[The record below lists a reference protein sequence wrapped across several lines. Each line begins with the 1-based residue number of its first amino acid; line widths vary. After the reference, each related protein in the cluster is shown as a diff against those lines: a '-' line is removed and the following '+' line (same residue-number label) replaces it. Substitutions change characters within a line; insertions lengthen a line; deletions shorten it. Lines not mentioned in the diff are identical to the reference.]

1 MPRPP
6 ALRHGVLAGGLVLA
20 LLAGGAGWWAATV
33 EEPEPSGAAAQELL
47 VEVGPEPDGM
57 PVRLDAALYLPART
71 PAPAVVLAHGFG
83 GSRQALED
91 DAQRLVEEGYAVLA
105 YTARGFGRSGGRIHL
120 NSPDYE
126 VADAARLVDELAELD
141 EVVQDGPGDPRV
153 AIVGGSYGGALA
165 LMAAGADPRVDSVVA
180 MVTWN
185 DLADAFFPQHA
196 ERHPS
201 AALDGLDSI
210 GRPGPFKQLWAST
223 FFAGTAVADGAP
235 GAVPPTGEG
244 PALCGRFDPALCEL
258 FLAAAETGEPS
269 PELIDLLRRNS
280 PAPSLH
286 EVRAP
291 VYLVQGMNDTLFGL
305 EHADA
310 TAHALQSAGVP
321 VAVRWFNGG
330 HDGDATAAAGQVQD
344 AGPGGGPPQVGTSS
358 AARAAQAEQEQQE
371 ESIARWLDGTLRDRG
386 RDLPLPGFTYTL
398 PHQRGQDVARTLTV
412 PDYTALRSPTRPP
425 GPEAAPADPTAH
437 EFARW
442 EEALP
447 LHPHGAPV
455 AVNPPGGTPAAI
467 TALPGLG
474 SLGGSAPTYQLS
486 ALPGQHVAFDTEP
499 LEEGIV
505 VAGSPRVSLQ
515 VTSSAEE
522 VTLFVSLWQV
532 QGTSATMPRRL
543 VAPVHVATT
552 PGEPQRVDVALPAA
566 TWDMAAGSV
575 WRVLVS
581 ATDTAYR
588 NPTET
593 RVDRITLAEPAL
605 RLPALT
611 GTPTAGPGLWDAEAT
626 GVAVATAVLLG
637 GLGVLA
643 LRRRARHVEA
653 REDLADVPLVVT
665 GLSKRFPDGHRAVD
679 DVSWRA
685 EKGQVVGL
693 LGPNGAGKTTTLR
706 MVAGLIHPDAG
717 EIHVLGEPVRPGAPV
732 LRRVGMLVEGPGFL
746 PHLSGRDNL
755 RAYWAA
761 TGRPEEEA
769 RFDEVLEVAALG
781 DAADRPVKAYSHGMK
796 QRLGIAQAMLG
807 LPEVLILDEP
817 TNGLDPPQIAAMRP
831 ILRRYAAGGR
841 TVIVSSHLLAEVE
854 MTCSHVV
861 VMHMGRV
868 LAAGSVTDMGVD
880 GGHTLEEVFLS
891 TIAGFGSVPDDP
903 VTRNERLRQ
912 VRPR

>member
-6 ALRHGVLAGGLVLA
+6 SLRQGVLAGGLVLA
-20 LLAGGAGWWAATV
+20 LVAGGASWWAATV
-33 EEPEPSGAAAQELL
+33 EGPEPAGVAPRELL
-47 VEVGPEPDGM
+47 VEVGPEPDGT
-57 PVRLDAALYLPART
+57 PVRLDAALYLPETT
-71 PAPAVVLAHGFG
+71 PAPAVLLAHGFG
-83 GSRQALED
+83 GSRQDLED
-91 DAQRLVEEGYAVLA
+91 EAQRLVGEGYAVLA

-120 NSPDYE
+120 NSPEHE
-126 VADAARLVDELAELD
+126 VADAAVLLDELAELD
-141 EVVQDGPGDPRV
+141 EVVQDGPGDPRA

-180 MVTWN
+180 MITWN

-196 ERHPS
+196 ERHPGD
-201 AALDGLDSI
+201 ALEELDSI
-210 GRPGPFKQLWAST
+210 GLPGPFKQLWASS
-223 FFAGTAVADGAP
+223 FFAGAALAGTPGMAP
-235 GAVPPTGEG
+235 PDAEG
-244 PALCGRFDPALCEL
+244 PVCGRFDPELCGL

-269 PELIDLLRRNS
+269 PELIDLLRQHS

-286 EVRAP
+286 QVSAP

-310 TAHALQSAGVP
+310 TARALQAAGTP

-330 HDGDATAAAGQVQD
+330 HDGDGTTGAGQTQ
-344 AGPGGGPPQVGTSS
+344 GTEGGGPPQVGASS
-358 AARAAQAEQEQQE
+358 AARAAEAEREEQERTI
-371 ESIARWLDGTLRDRG
+371 SRWLEGTLRDPG
-386 RDLPLPGFTYTL
+386 DDLPLPGFTYTL

-412 PDYTALRSPTRPP
+412 ADYSVLRTPSRQSAAAAAGDAPT
-425 GPEAAPADPTAH
+425 GGGY
-437 EFARW
+437 ARW
-442 EEALP
+442 EESLP
-447 LHPHGAPV
+447 LRPRGTPV
-455 AVNPPGGTPAAI
+455 VVNPPGGSPAAI
-467 TALPGLG
+467 TAVPGLG
-474 SLGGSAPTYQLS
+474 SLGGSAPTYPLS
-486 ALPGQHVAFDTEP
+486 ALPGQHAAFDTEP
-499 LEEGIV
+499 LAEGVV

-543 VAPVHVATT
+543 VAPVHVTTT

-588 NPTET
+588 NPTGT
-593 RVDRITLAEPAL
+593 RVDRITLADPAL

-611 GTPTAGPGLWDAEAT
+611 GRPAAGPGLWDAEAV
-626 GVAVATAVLLG
+626 GVAVATALLLA

-643 LRRRARHVEA
+643 LRRRARHAEV
-653 REDLADVPLVVT
+653 REDLADVPLVVS
-665 GLSKRFPDGHRAVD
+665 GLSKRYPDGHRAVD
-679 DVSWRA
+679 NVTWRA

-693 LGPNGAGKTTTLR
+693 LGPNGAGKSTTLR
-706 MVAGLIHPDAG
+706 ILSGTLPPDAG
-717 EIHVLGEPVRPGAPV
+717 EVHVMGEPVRPGAPV

-746 PHLSGRDNL
+746 PHLSGRENL
-755 RAYWAA
+755 RAFWAA

-769 RFDEVLEVAALG
+769 RFEEVLEVAALG
-781 DAADRPVKAYSHGMK
+781 GAADRPVKAYSHGMK

-807 LPEVLILDEP
+807 MPEVLILDEP

-868 LAAGSVTDMGVD
+868 LAAGSVTDIGVD
-880 GGHTLEEVFLS
+880 SGHTLEEVFLS
-891 TIAGFGSVPDDP
+891 TIAGIGAVPDDP
-903 VTRNERLRQ
+903 VERNERLRQ